1 MKGRV
6 LAVDYGSRRLGV
18 AVSDPLRMLARERA
32 TLSNDTTVLDSLLE
46 IIHSDEVTLILVGM
60 PYAPD
65 GGMGRAGQEVQ
76 RFIDRLSE
84 RISGPLERNREQ
96 GTGDKNSQQ
105 RTRSTSS
112 KFIRIVPSRPMK
124 RSSLSSGIE
133 IRSTGAQRRMDTIS
147 FFRIMYIKNAAIRRI
162 IDTTVC
168 ISSVDCRRFKL
179 GTGYLECKSCYTRI
193 RSCSSTS

>member
-84 RISGPLERNREQ
+84 RTDVPVTTWDESHSTRKAQQLLIEAGMKQSRRRRREKL
-96 GTGDKNSQQ
+96 DE
-105 RTRSTSS
+105 
-112 KFIRIVPSRPMK
+112 V
-124 RSSLSSGIE
+124 
-133 IRSTGAQRRMDTIS
+133 AA
-147 FFRIMYIKNAAIRRI
+147 RIMLQEFLDA
-162 IDTTVC
+162 
-168 ISSVDCRRFKL
+168 SGS
-179 GTGYLECKSCYTRI
+179 
-193 RSCSSTS
+193 